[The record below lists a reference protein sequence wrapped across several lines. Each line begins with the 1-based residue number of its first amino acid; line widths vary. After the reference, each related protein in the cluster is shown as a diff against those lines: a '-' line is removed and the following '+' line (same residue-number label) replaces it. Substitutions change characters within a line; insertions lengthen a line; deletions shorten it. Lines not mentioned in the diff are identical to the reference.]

1 MLTFDMRRAL
11 HSGLLFGCVTFVP
24 IIAFAHTGQGDIS
37 GGVLAGFRHPISG
50 LDHVVAMVAVG
61 LWGAQLGRPAIWV
74 LPVTF
79 PIVMAFGGV
88 LGGLGVSIPGIEVG
102 IALSALLLGAAVA
115 LALTPPL
122 WFAGLL
128 VALFA
133 ICHGHAHGA
142 ELPESANPV
151 TYAIGFVAA
160 TGTLHALGI
169 LIGTVNRWKAGSFA
183 LRTGG
188 AFISGCGCISS
199 CTRFEER
206 DACVCCT
213 GWSGQRLAV

>member
-1 MLTFDMRRAL
+1 MTLRKQPAIHAAL
-11 HSGLLFGCVTFVP
+11 VFGYGCLVP
-24 IIAFAHTGQGDIS
+24 VIAFAHIGQGDIS
-37 GGVLAGFRHPISG
+37 GGLLAGFKHPVSG
-50 LDHVVAMVAVG
+50 LDHVVAMIAVG

-79 PIVMAFGGV
+79 PIVMAFGAV
-88 LGGLGVSIPGIEVG
+88 LGGLGAPIPWIEVG
-102 IALSALLLGAAVA
+102 IALSALALGAAVA

-122 WFAGLL
+122 WIAGLL

-142 ELPESANPV
+142 ELPGSANAM

-169 LIGTVNRWKAGSFA
+169 LIGTINRWKAGGYV
-183 LRTGG
+183 LRAGG
-188 AFISGCGCISS
+188 ALISGCGVYFLTYAI
-199 CTRFEER
+199 R
-206 DACVCCT
+206 
-213 GWSGQRLAV
+213 GG

>member
-1 MLTFDMRRAL
+1 MTSRWRLAIDTVL
-11 HSGLLFGCVTFVP
+11 VP
-24 IIAFAHTGQGDIS
+24 AYGSLAPVIAFAHTGQGDIS
-37 GGVLAGFRHPISG
+37 GGLLAGFKHPISG

-79 PIVMAFGGV
+79 PIVMAFGAV
-88 LGGLGVSIPGIEVG
+88 LGGLGVPIPGIEVG
-102 IALSALLLGAAVA
+102 IALSALALGAAVA

-122 WFAGLL
+122 WIAGLL

-142 ELPESANPV
+142 ELPGSANAM

-169 LIGTVNRWKAGSFA
+169 LIGTVNRWKAGGYA
-183 LRTGG
+183 LRAGG
-188 AFISGCGCISS
+188 ALISGCGVYFLMSAI
-199 CTRFEER
+199 RG
-206 DACVCCT
+206 V
-213 GWSGQRLAV
+213 

>member
-1 MLTFDMRRAL
+1 MTFEMRHARYA
-11 HSGLLFGCVTFVP
+11 GFVFGYGFLVP
-24 IIAFAHTGQGDIS
+24 VIAFAHTGQGDIS
-37 GGVLAGFRHPISG
+37 GGLLAGFEHPISG

-79 PIVMAFGGV
+79 PIVMAFGAV
-88 LGGLGVSIPGIEVG
+88 LGALGVSIPGIEVG
-102 IALSALLLGAAVA
+102 IALSALSLGAAVA

-142 ELPESANPV
+142 ELPGSVNAM

-169 LIGTVNRWKAGSFA
+169 LIGTINRWKAGGYA

-188 AFISGCGCISS
+188 ALISCCGVYFLTYAI
-199 CTRFEER
+199 RG
-206 DACVCCT
+206 A
-213 GWSGQRLAV
+213 

>member
-1 MLTFDMRRAL
+1 MIMTFRWRLAIHTVL
-11 HSGLLFGCVTFVP
+11 VLAYGSLVP
-24 IIAFAHTGQGDIS
+24 VIAFAHTGQGDVS
-37 GGVLAGFRHPISG
+37 GGLLAGFRHPISG

-79 PIVMAFGGV
+79 PLVMAFGAV
-88 LGGLGVSIPGIEVG
+88 LGGLGVPIPGIEVG
-102 IALSALLLGAAVA
+102 IALSALALGAAVA

-122 WFAGLL
+122 SIAGLL
-128 VALFA
+128 VAVFA

-142 ELPESANPV
+142 ELPGSANAM

-169 LIGTVNRWKAGSFA
+169 LIGTVNRWKAGGYA
-183 LRTGG
+183 LRAGG
-188 AFISGCGCISS
+188 ALISGCGVYFLTYAI
-199 CTRFEER
+199 RG
-206 DACVCCT
+206 A
-213 GWSGQRLAV
+213 

>member
-1 MLTFDMRRAL
+1 MTFGMRRAI
-11 HSGLLFGCVTFVP
+11 HAGLVFGYGCLFPV
-24 IIAFAHTGQGDIS
+24 IAFAHIGQGDIS
-37 GGVLAGFRHPISG
+37 GGLLAGFRHPISG

-79 PIVMAFGGV
+79 PIVMAFGAV
-88 LGGLGVSIPGIEVG
+88 LGGLGVPIPGIEVG
-102 IALSALLLGAAVA
+102 IALSALALGAAVA

-122 WFAGLL
+122 WIAGLL

-142 ELPESANPV
+142 ELPGSANAM

-169 LIGTVNRWKAGSFA
+169 LIGTVNRWKAGGYA
-183 LRTGG
+183 LRAGG
-188 AFISGCGCISS
+188 ALISGCGVYFLTYAI
-199 CTRFEER
+199 RG
-206 DACVCCT
+206 A
-213 GWSGQRLAV
+213 

>member
-11 HSGLLFGCVTFVP
+11 HAGLIFGCGSLAPV
-24 IIAFAHTGQGDIS
+24 IALAHTGQGDIS
-37 GGVLAGFRHPISG
+37 GGLLAGFKHPISG

-88 LGGLGVSIPGIEVG
+88 LGGLGVSLPGIELG

-122 WFAGLL
+122 WFAGML

-142 ELPESANPV
+142 ELPGSANPM

-160 TGTLHALGI
+160 TGTLHAFGI

-188 AFISGCGCISS
+188 ALISGCGVYFLTSAI
-199 CTRFEER
+199 RG
-206 DACVCCT
+206 A
-213 GWSGQRLAV
+213 